1 MEYKEHEVL
10 DILKSVSD
18 NPEKILLDW
27 NINKANTPIDLK
39 EWNYPY
45 FVYSFPIIIN
55 NEEVATIT
63 LVSLYGGDLNSKKPD
78 LIQKYFGHQE
88 YEKSWWSFSHDTYLD
103 CYLTIHKEF
112 KLPKIVDGMNGKSFI
127 SKDVKGNNFEFMVS
141 YGDPESEEDTH
152 QHYIWVDG
160 GYRFDNGVSIKFK
173 GSGPEEGWSLG
184 EKINENIKKRIETK

>member
-1 MEYKEHEVL
+1 MKYKEHEVL

-27 NINKANTPIDLK
+27 NINKANTPINLK

-45 FVYSFPIIIN
+45 FIYSFPIILD

-63 LVSLYGGDLNSKKPD
+63 LASLYGVSNADD
-78 LIQKYFGHQE
+78 LIQKYLGYEE
-88 YEKSWWSFSHDTYLD
+88 YIKTWSTFSHDTYKF
-103 CYLTIHKEF
+103 CYLIIHKEF

-127 SKDVKGNNFEFMVS
+127 GKDVDGNNFEFMVS

-160 GYRFDNGVSIKFK
+160 GYRFDNGVSIKIK
-173 GSGPEEGWSLG
+173 EGDIKKGWSLG

>member
-1 MEYKEHEVL
+1 MEYKEHEIL

-27 NINKANTPIDLK
+27 NINKANTLIDLK
-39 EWNYPY
+39 KQSFPY
-45 FVYSFPIIIN
+45 FIYSFPIILD

-63 LVSLYGGDLNSKKPD
+63 LASLYGVSNVDN
-78 LIQKYFGHQE
+78 LIQKYLGHQE
-88 YEKSWWSFSHDTYLD
+88 YIKTWSTLSHDTYKY

-127 SKDVKGNNFEFMVS
+127 GKDAIGNNFEFMVS
-141 YGDPESEEDTH
+141 YGYPEKEKDSH
-152 QHYIWVDG
+152 QYYTWVDG

>member
-45 FVYSFPIIIN
+45 FIYSFPIILD

-63 LVSLYGGDLNSKKPD
+63 LVSLYGGNLNSEKPG
-78 LIQKYFGHQE
+78 LMQKYFGHQE

-103 CYLTIHKEF
+103 CYLTVHKEF
-112 KLPKIVDGMNGKSFI
+112 TLPEI
-127 SKDVKGNNFEFMVS
+127 VKGLSGKDFVYKDSKGKDFKFKVS
-141 YGDPESEEDTH
+141 YGDPESEENTYL
-152 QHYIWVDG
+152 HYIWVDG
-160 GYRFDNGVSIKFK
+160 SYRFNNGVSIKIDK
-173 GSGPEEGWSLG
+173 CDINGWSLG